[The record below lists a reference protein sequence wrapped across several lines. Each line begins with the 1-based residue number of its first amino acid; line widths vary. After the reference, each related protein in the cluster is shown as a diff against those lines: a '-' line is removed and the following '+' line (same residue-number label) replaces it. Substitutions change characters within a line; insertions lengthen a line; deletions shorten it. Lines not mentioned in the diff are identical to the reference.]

1 MVNRVSSSIIGN
13 ILMKTIIN
21 LSSKIENVVS
31 WSEDFKV
38 FMNDVINEM
47 VEFEDNPSVQIETSQ
62 NP

>member
-1 MVNRVSSSIIGN
+1 
-13 ILMKTIIN
+13 MKTIMD
-21 LSSKIENVVS
+21 LSSKTENVVS
-31 WSEDFKV
+31 WSEDLKV